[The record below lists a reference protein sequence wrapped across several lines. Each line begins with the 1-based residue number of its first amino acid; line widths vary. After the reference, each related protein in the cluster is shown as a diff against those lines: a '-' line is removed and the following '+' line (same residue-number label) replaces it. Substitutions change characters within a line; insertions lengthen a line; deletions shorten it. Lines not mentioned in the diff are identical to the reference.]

1 MTDGPVARIDPD
13 RSKGWFRRLLPLIAA
28 RRAAF
33 AVVAATGITGLGIQ
47 VAVPMVLKRAVDD
60 LVEGDAL
67 ADPRGTLTGH
77 VLLLVAMAAA
87 SFGLRFTYRYLL
99 FGTACRIEND
109 LRSHLY
115 RHLTRLS
122 FSFYDRV
129 AAGEVISRANSDIR
143 SIQLLLAFGPL
154 AALSMASFTMA
165 LAFMLSIHVPLALVT
180 VSTMPFVYVLGQKL
194 RDRVF
199 PLSWV
204 TQGRMAEVAMVV
216 DENVNGTRVVKSFAA
231 EPAQIA
237 VLALAAERLRW
248 SATALIEARARFNPV
263 IEALPRLG
271 MALVLLYGGHLV
283 IDGQLGVGA
292 LLAFSGYVTMI
303 AMPFRMFGFVLLQ
316 AQRAAASSMR
326 IYEILDEEPDV
337 VDRPGAHDLHT
348 VRGRVEFRDV
358 RFAYPATRTSDDE
371 STGLPVLNGFDLV
384 VAPGETVALV
394 GRTGCGK
401 STVARLLSRFY
412 DVDAGHVLV
421 DGHDVRD
428 LTLSS
433 LRTAV
438 NQVPDEAFL
447 FSESIHD
454 NVAFG
459 RPKAHRTEVEAAL
472 AVARAS
478 DFVADLDDGADEVV
492 GERGY
497 TLSGGQRQRI
507 ALARTILVD
516 PPILVLDDAT
526 SAIDVRTEEEIHRR
540 LAEAMVGRTT
550 LVIAHRLSTIALA
563 DRVALME
570 DGRVVATGTHD
581 ELLATEPR
589 YAAVLT
595 RTEPAPA
602 PNPTT
607 DPVPTV
613 GGA

>member
-1 MTDGPVARIDPD
+1 
-13 RSKGWFRRLLPLIAA
+13 
-28 RRAAF
+28 
-33 AVVAATGITGLGIQ
+33 
-47 VAVPMVLKRAVDD
+47 
-60 LVEGDAL
+60 
-67 ADPRGTLTGH
+67 
-77 VLLLVAMAAA
+77 
-87 SFGLRFTYRYLL
+87 
-99 FGTACRIEND
+99 
-109 LRSHLY
+109 
-115 RHLTRLS
+115 
-122 FSFYDRV
+122 
-129 AAGEVISRANSDIR
+129 
-143 SIQLLLAFGPL
+143 
-154 AALSMASFTMA
+154 
-165 LAFMLSIHVPLALVT
+165 
-180 VSTMPFVYVLGQKL
+180 
-194 RDRVF
+194 
-199 PLSWV
+199 
-204 TQGRMAEVAMVV
+204 
-216 DENVNGTRVVKSFAA
+216 
-231 EPAQIA
+231 
-237 VLALAAERLRW
+237 
-248 SATALIEARARFNPV
+248 
-263 IEALPRLG
+263 
-271 MALVLLYGGHLV
+271 
-283 IDGQLGVGA
+283 
-292 LLAFSGYVTMI
+292 
-303 AMPFRMFGFVLLQ
+303 MFGFVLLQ

-326 IYEILDEEPDV
+326 IYEILDEEPEV
-337 VDRPGAHDLHT
+337 VDRPGARDLHT
-348 VRGRVEFRDV
+348 VRGQVEFRDV
-358 RFAYPATRTSDDE
+358 RFVYPATRTSDDE
-371 STGLPVLNGFDLV
+371 STGLSVLNGFDLV

-394 GRTGCGK
+394 GRTACGK

-412 DVDAGHVLV
+412 DVDTGHVLV

-459 RPKAHRTEVEAAL
+459 RPQAHRTEVEAAL

-507 ALARTILVD
+507 ALARTVLVD

-540 LAEAMVGRTT
+540 LAEAMAGRTT

-581 ELLATEPR
+581 ELLVTEPR

-595 RTEPAPA
+595 RTETAPA
-602 PNPTT
+602 PNPA
-607 DPVPTV
+607 PVPTG